1 MSKTHVEKLKCP
13 KCEKEGEFTVW
24 ESINTNDAPEMK
36 ELVRNN
42 RAFIWQCPSCK
53 NESVVLY
60 PVYYHE
66 PEKKFLIHFI
76 PEVSPAA
83 VEFMKQLD
91 HDPYDEKL
99 PLEVSCH
106 KRVVFSANQLHEKLL
121 IIDEGLDDRVIELM
135 KLFIIAEIMTKDPEH
150 KVNEMYL
157 NKEKDGSLKFAVLF
171 DSGEWGR
178 TEFIRSNYDLVVEK
192 FKVEL
197 LSDDEPVI
205 NTQWAMSVLDKKI

>member
-1 MSKTHVEKLKCP
+1 MKLYFKQ
-13 KCEKEGEFTVW
+13 KVFSLRQRTAITDQYGNLMFTAVGEIISLGRKMHIFDD
-24 ESINTNDAPEMK
+24 S
-36 ELVRNN
+36 NN
-42 RAFIWQCPSCK
+42 EVAFVQ
-53 NESVVLY
+53 
-60 PVYYHE
+60 
-66 PEKKFLIHFI
+66 
-76 PEVSPAA
+76 
-83 VEFMKQLD
+83 QLD